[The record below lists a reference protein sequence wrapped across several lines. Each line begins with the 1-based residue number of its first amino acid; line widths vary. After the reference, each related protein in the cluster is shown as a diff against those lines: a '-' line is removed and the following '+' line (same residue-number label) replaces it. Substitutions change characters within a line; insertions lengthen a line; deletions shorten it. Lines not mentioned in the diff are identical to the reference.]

1 MPDSHSRL
9 IVQSYI
15 DHSVQPALI
24 AIDHTW
30 LKVLLCGLRLSR
42 KVEFSVNNLEK
53 PFGCP
58 DLSGLKREA
67 GERPA
72 RSRHCNW

>member
-1 MPDSHSRL
+1 MHPFQL
-9 IVQSYI
+9 
-15 DHSVQPALI
+15 AMI

-30 LKVLLCGLRLSR
+30 VSVLLFGPRLGR
-42 KVEFSVNNLEK
+42 KAEFSVNNLEEL
-53 PFGCP
+53 FGCP

-67 GERPA
+67 GESPA

>member
-1 MPDSHSRL
+1 MHPFQL
-9 IVQSYI
+9 
-15 DHSVQPALI
+15 AMI

-30 LKVLLCGLRLSR
+30 HKGLLFGLSLSHR
-42 KVEFSVNNLEK
+42 VEFSVNNLEEL
-53 PFGCP
+53 FGCP

-67 GERPA
+67 GESPA